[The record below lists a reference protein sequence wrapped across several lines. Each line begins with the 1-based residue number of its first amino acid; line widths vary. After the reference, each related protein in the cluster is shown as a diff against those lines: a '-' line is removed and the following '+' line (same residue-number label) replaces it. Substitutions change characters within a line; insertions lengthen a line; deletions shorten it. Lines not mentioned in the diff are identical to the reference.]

1 MTIIRRRV
9 DDDNTGLRAVCSC
22 AYAGSENRVSL
33 TWRARSDP
41 PETED
46 QAMTE
51 ENVEVAADEQ
61 IDLKSYVSPPALSF
75 TVTIAIDKGLL

>member
-1 MTIIRRRV
+1 MTIIRQRV
-9 DDDNTGLRAVCSC
+9 DDDHTGLRAVCSC
-22 AYAGSENRVSL
+22 ACAGSENRVSL
-33 TWRARSDP
+33 TWHARSDP

-51 ENVEVAADEQ
+51 ENVEAAADEQ